1 MAKVQ
6 PFRAIRPTRDK
17 VHLFATRSF
26 LTYSKATIKDKL
38 KNNPYTFLHII
49 NPDSKKKIKQGV
61 EKYKLVKKKFDDFQK
76 SGFLIKD
83 KDESFYIYKQEHES
97 RKFEGIIA
105 ACSIDDYRKGV
116 IKAHEK
122 TIEKRKNIF
131 TEFLEN
137 TCFNADPVLLCYKK
151 QDKINKII
159 SKVKKY
165 QAEYDFTTT
174 NKVRHQLWK
183 IDNSV
188 DIDLIC
194 KSFSKINNI
203 YIADGHHRIASS
215 ENLATNKIDSKSPN
229 LNFFM
234 SLLITDNQLNIISFN
249 RLIKNINDLESK
261 EFIKRIK
268 KTYIV
273 NKCSS
278 IIPKD
283 ESQIRMYIN
292 KTLYNLKPKNGS
304 YKEDC
309 VNSLETS
316 ILSNNIL
323 SPILG
328 IKDERTDTNI
338 SFVSGKISIK
348 EIKEQVD
355 NGNYKVAFILNP
367 ITIEA
372 IKQVADKGKIM
383 PPKSTYIEPKLRS
396 GIVIYPLDQ

>member
-26 LTYSKATIKDKL
+26 LTYSEATINDKL

-49 NPDSKKKIKQGV
+49 NPDSKKKIMQGV
-61 EKYKLVKKKFDDFQK
+61 DRYKLVKKKFDEFQK
-76 SGFLIKD
+76 SGVLIKD
-83 KDESFYIYKQEHES
+83 KNDSFYIYKQEYES
-97 RKFEGIIA
+97 HKFEGIIA
-105 ACSIDDYRKGV
+105 ACSIDDYRKGI

-137 TCFNADPVLLCYKK
+137 TCFNADPVLLCYKE
-151 QDKINKII
+151 QDKINKVI
-159 SKVKKY
+159 SKVNRT
-165 QAEYDFTTT
+165 QPEYDFTTT
-174 NKVRHQLWK
+174 NKVRHQLWT
-183 IDNSV
+183 IDNSE
-188 DIDLIC
+188 DIDVIC

-215 ENLATNKIDSKSPN
+215 ENLASNNIGSKYTN
-229 LNFFM
+229 LHFFM
-234 SLLITDNQLNIISFN
+234 SLLITDKQLNIINFN
-249 RLIKNINDLESK
+249 RLIKSIKDLDAE

-273 NKCSS
+273 NKCLS
-278 IIPKD
+278 INPKD
-283 ESQIRMYIN
+283 KSQIGMYIN
-292 KTLYNLKPKNGS
+292 KTLYNLKPKKGS
-304 YKEDC
+304 YKKDC
-309 VNSLETS
+309 INNLETS

-328 IKDERTDTNI
+328 IKDERTDVNI
-338 SFVSGKISIK
+338 SFVSGKISIE

-355 NGNYKVAFILNP
+355 DGKYEVAFILNP

-372 IKQVADKGKIM
+372 VKEVADKEKIM

-396 GIVIYPLDQ
+396 GIIIYPLDQ

>member
-6 PFRAIRPTRDK
+6 PFNAIRPTRDK

-26 LTYSKATIKDKL
+26 LTYSEATIKDKL

-49 NPDSKKKIKQGV
+49 YHDYKKKINKSI
-61 EKYKLVKKKFDDFQK
+61 KRYKLVKKKFNEFRK
-76 SGFLIKD
+76 SGILIKD
-83 KDESFYIYKQEHES
+83 KDESFYIYKQKHES
-97 RKFEGIIA
+97 HKFEGIIA
-105 ACSIDDYRKGV
+105 ACSIDDYKKGI

-131 TEFLEN
+131 TEYLEN

-151 QDKINKII
+151 QDKINNII
-159 SKVKKY
+159 NKVNRTKP
-165 QAEYDFTTT
+165 EYDFTTT
-174 NKVRHQLWK
+174 NKVRHQLWI
-183 IDNSV
+183 IDNSA
-188 DIDLIC
+188 DIDVIC

-215 ENLATNKIDSKSPN
+215 ENLASNKIVSKYSN

-234 SLLITDNQLNIISFN
+234 SLLITDHQLNIINFN
-249 RLIKNINDLESK
+249 RLIKTINNLDKE

-268 KTYIV
+268 KNYIV

-278 IIPKD
+278 INSKD
-283 ESQIRMYIN
+283 NSQIVMYIN
-292 KTLYNLKPKNGS
+292 KAFYNLKPKKGS
-304 YKEDC
+304 YKKDC

-328 IKDERTDTNI
+328 IKHERTDTNI
-338 SFVSGKISIK
+338 SFISGKVSIAK
-348 EIKEQVD
+348 IKEQVD
-355 NGNYKVAFILNP
+355 NGKYEVAFILNP

-372 IKQVADKGKIM
+372 IKKVADKGKIM

-396 GIVIYPLDQ
+396 GIIIYPLDQ